1 VFIGSANDF
10 AVFRAFKN
18 SHCRIL
24 LELEIEITEIERELD
39 ELDIADDANP
49 GMQYRLRGMLPHEI
63 GWDTARLELMARLKE
78 KLKEYGELNRVEV
91 VMVHR

>member
-1 VFIGSANDF
+1 
-10 AVFRAFKN
+10 
-18 SHCRIL
+18 
-24 LELEIEITEIERELD
+24 
-39 ELDIADDANP
+39 
-49 GMQYRLRGMLPHEI
+49 MQYRLRGMLPHEI